1 MLGPEVAASLARSA
15 TLLAGEDEVVARVAR
30 MWADEHGVK
39 ANELPGLRGV
49 EVGLARRVVKEWLPQ
64 ARMVHVDAVLGL
76 LDGPG
81 GAGVDVPGGRVE
93 MRQGTLYLARRL

>member
-1 MLGPEVAASLARSA
+1 
-15 TLLAGEDEVVARVAR
+15 
-30 MWADEHGVK
+30 
-39 ANELPGLRGV
+39 
-49 EVGLARRVVKEWLPQ
+49 
-64 ARMVHVDAVLGL
+64 MVHVDAVLGL